1 MSKMGE
7 MMFYEIQ
14 ELYIEGLSA
23 KEISEELFLPL
34 DLVKEQLAEMNVA
47 DVPQEDTS
55 PYNTVNS

>member
-7 MMFYEIQ
+7 QMFYDIQ
-14 ELYIEGLSA
+14 ELYIDGLSA
-23 KEISEELFLPL
+23 GEIAVALNCPL

-47 DVPQEDTS
+47 DLPQEDTS